1 MDPDP
6 EMTSDDNDVTDRILE
21 GNAYDQAEVTVRRTF
36 PLRTVGKLNTAAG
49 VLWLS
54 GLLAPVLLLSRPRIR
69 STEGIETLSESL
81 SLVLVDLVLIGV
93 VTTLGAGLVLARQL
107 YAIDR
112 RSLNEEE
119 ARRLIRTEDL
129 LMLFVVQGGLFVLI
143 PVAIAV
149 AGAASGDLVETLYGY
164 GVTVYAP
171 GGVGVVDARHVSVFG
186 VGSGVVLFW
195 LSRRL

>member
-1 MDPDP
+1 
-6 EMTSDDNDVTDRILE
+6 MTPDDNDVADRILE

-36 PLRTVGKLNTAAG
+36 PLRAVGKLNIAAG

-54 GLLAPVLLLSRPRIR
+54 GLLAPILYLTRARIR
-69 STEGIETLSESL
+69 ATEGTRTLSETLS
-81 SLVLVDLVLIGV
+81 LVIVDIALIGV
-93 VTTLGAGLVLARQL
+93 ITTLGAGLVLARQL

-112 RSLNEEE
+112 PSLSEEE

-149 AGAASGDLVETLYGY
+149 AGAASGELVETLYGY
-164 GVTVYAP
+164 GITVYAP
-171 GGVGVVDARHVSVFG
+171 GGVGVIDARHVSAFG

>member
-1 MDPDP
+1 MS
-6 EMTSDDNDVTDRILE
+6 SDDNDVTDRILE

-36 PLRTVGKLNTAAG
+36 PLRAVGKLNVAAG

-54 GLLAPVLLLSRPRIR
+54 GLLAPVLYLTRARIR
-69 STEGIETLSESL
+69 ATEGTGTLSETLS
-81 SLVLVDLVLIGV
+81 LVIVDITLIGV
-93 VTTLGAGLVLARQL
+93 ITTLGAALVLARQL
-107 YAIDR
+107 YTIDR
-112 RSLNEEE
+112 RSLSEEE

-171 GGVGVVDARHVSVFG
+171 GGVAVIDARHVSAFG